1 MAAQAD
7 VSSALSHELRGLVHT
22 VQAVGSNTRTHMV
35 PRSVCP
41 TEPPRPTREQWL
53 TGGLGD
59 AGPDADFTNEE
70 APQADAGRRSSR
82 RRKAP
87 QPAPPSPPPARP
99 RAAPRRKSQEV
110 RGLEANLAAACE
122 DLKTARREAAEA
134 RRGAVTYG
142 SGHAPGATGAAG
154 GAPDRVR
161 RVCGEGGGVVPRACA
176 QGPRA
181 GGRRGRP
188 VRVVERHGGRGAA
201 GARVPAT
208 RRGRAR
214 RCPNTRPS
222 LWPWPRDARAARTR
236 ADSVMLRRPRRVA
249 RRLRLLADDVARR
262 PSRTARAA
270 ARRRASQTVGASSRR
285 SSSSPSTAPIKKA
298 D

>member
-1 MAAQAD
+1 MVVARVMATQAD
-7 VSSALSHELRGLVHT
+7 VTAALSGGRRDKVHT
-22 VQAVGSNTRTHMV
+22 VQAAGANSPCTHVV
-35 PRSVCP
+35 PVYRCP
-41 TEPPRPTREQWL
+41 IEPPRPTREQWL
-53 TGGLGD
+53 AGELGD
-59 AGPDADFTNEE
+59 AGPDADVLNEE

-82 RRKAP
+82 RRKAS

-110 RGLEANLAAACE
+110 RGLEADLAAARE
-122 DLKTARREAAEA
+122 DLKTVRREAAEA

-188 VRVVERHGGRGAA
+188 ICRCVSWSGTAVVVRPARACRPRGAA
-201 GARVPAT
+201 ELA
-208 RRGRAR
+208 
-214 RCPNTRPS
+214 
-222 LWPWPRDARAARTR
+222 AARTR
-236 ADSVMLRRPRRVA
+236 GRVCGRGHA
-249 RRLRLLADDVARR
+249 TLA
-262 PSRTARAA
+262 P
-270 ARRRASQTVGASSRR
+270 
-285 SSSSPSTAPIKKA
+285 PAPELTR
-298 D
+298 

>member
-1 MAAQAD
+1 MEKVAARVMAAKAD
-7 VSSALSHELRGLVHT
+7 VSSALNHGLRGLVHT

-53 TGGLGD
+53 AGELGD
-59 AGPDADFTNEE
+59 AGPDADVLNEE

-82 RRKAP
+82 RRKAS

-110 RGLEANLAAACE
+110 RGLEADLAAARE
-122 DLKTARREAAEA
+122 DLKTVRREAAEARREAAEA
-134 RRGAVTYG
+134 RRRAVTYG

-188 VRVVERHGGRGAA
+188 VCRCVSWSGTAVVVRPARACRPRGAA
-201 GARVPAT
+201 ELA
-208 RRGRAR
+208 
-214 RCPNTRPS
+214 
-222 LWPWPRDARAARTR
+222 AARTR
-236 ADSVMLRRPRRVA
+236 GRVCGRGHA
-249 RRLRLLADDVARR
+249 TLA
-262 PSRTARAA
+262 P
-270 ARRRASQTVGASSRR
+270 
-285 SSSSPSTAPIKKA
+285 PAPELTR
-298 D
+298 